1 MAESSTIIL
10 CKKARVA
17 AEDVAALTTEQKND
31 ALGLIADSLEA
42 HMADI
47 LAANDED
54 IAAATGNIP
63 DVMLDRLKLNEER
76 VRGMADGIRALID
89 LPDPVGKV
97 VREYQHPAGMLIQQV
112 HAPLGVVA
120 IIYESRPNVTSD
132 AFALAFKSGNACVL
146 RGGKESYRSSFA
158 VVTAMKEALRKCCIN
173 EDAVGLVSD
182 LTHDSANELMTAVGL
197 VDLLIPR
204 GGAGLIRRITENAKV
219 PCIQTGSGICHV
231 YVDNC
236 ADLPKAVNIVN
247 NAKTQRPSVC
257 NAEEVLLVHKD
268 RCVSS
273 TSAKK
278 RARCPSN
285 SVSAR
290 EPRPSSPAHPPA
302 PWTSTPSTTT
312 TSSPSKSWT
321 ASMRP
326 SATSESTPPAT
337 AKPSSPARSATRNSS
352 SIASTARPSMSTSP
366 PASPTAESSASAA
379 RWASPPRNST
389 PADLWVS
396 RN

>member
-1 MAESSTIIL
+1 
-10 CKKARVA
+10 
-17 AEDVAALTTEQKND
+17 
-31 ALGLIADSLEA
+31 
-42 HMADI
+42 MADI
-47 LAANDED
+47 RRQRED

-158 VVTAMKEALRKCCIN
+158 VVAAMKEALRKCCIN

-231 YVDNC
+231 YVDSRG
-236 ADLPKAVNIVN
+236 P
-247 NAKTQRPSVC
+247 
-257 NAEEVLLVHKD
+257 AE
-268 RCVSS
+268 
-273 TSAKK
+273 A
-278 RARCPSN
+278 
-285 SVSAR
+285 
-290 EPRPSSPAHPPA
+290 
-302 PWTSTPSTTT
+302 
-312 TSSPSKSWT
+312 
-321 ASMRP
+321 
-326 SATSESTPPAT
+326 
-337 AKPSSPARSATRNSS
+337 
-352 SIASTARPSMSTSP
+352 
-366 PASPTAESSASAA
+366 
-379 RWASPPRNST
+379 
-389 PADLWVS
+389 
-396 RN
+396 